1 MGRTIKV
8 EFSKSFRKP
17 APPPSPDTIVARY
30 KLYVSNLAWKA
41 RSSDMKEFFSQ
52 YNPVSA
58 NVVFDDKKSAGYGF
72 VSFGT
77 KEEAET
83 ALSELDG
90 KVIILETL
98 TYQFYNSHQGLRLY
112 IHKLTPQ

>member
-1 MGRTIKV
+1 MGRIIKV

-17 APPPSPDTIVARY
+17 APPPSPDTIVAKF

-41 RSSDMKEFFSQ
+41 RSNDLKEFFAQ
-52 YNPVSA
+52 FNPVSA
-58 NVVFDDKKSAGYGF
+58 NIVFDDKKSAGYGF

-77 KEEAET
+77 KEEAEK

-90 KVIILETL
+90 KVIIFETL
-98 TYQFYNSHQGLRLY
+98 TYQFYNSHQVLD
-112 IHKLTPQ
+112 

>member
-1 MGRTIKV
+1 
-8 EFSKSFRKP
+8 
-17 APPPSPDTIVARY
+17 VAKY
-30 KLYVSNLAWKA
+30 KLYGSNLAWKA
-41 RSSDMKEFFSQ
+41 RSNNLKEFFLQ

-77 KEEAET
+77 KEEAES

-98 TYQFYNSHQGLRLY
+98 TYQFYSSHQGLRLI
-112 IHKLTPQ
+112 IH